1 MGHLTV
7 SGRRRSGAVGS
18 PDHRRSRRPIR
29 PHPPGVTT
37 GRNEQPVARRR
48 SAVLGPRSPLL
59 RPPSPI
65 PPARPG
71 EPPRSTHQPIP
82 GPEVRER
89 AGPRLP
95 ICLTQAPRA
104 VLGGNGAGSVLAAT
118 PWGRGTDA
126 ASDTSSQFDELG
138 ATLLLM

>member
-1 MGHLTV
+1 VIIAKQRISGCTLTLRMHPEMRWE
-7 SGRRRSGAVGS
+7 GPG
-18 PDHRRSRRPIR
+18 SRRD
-29 PHPPGVTT
+29 
-37 GRNEQPVARRR
+37 
-48 SAVLGPRSPLL
+48 PRTNLM
-59 RPPSPI
+59 
-65 PPARPG
+65 
-71 EPPRSTHQPIP
+71 

-138 ATLLLM
+138 ATLLLMRVRA